1 MLLPDTIIQ
10 QQFAWNGSNL
20 VLIQINLL
28 FYNKIPSSFWN
39 NKPWQ
44 QGGVEPL
51 LPDWLSGLKRHGV
64 TCFAQEPAWWRKVQ
78 ILHDIR
84 EKVLKPEVW
93 KDLLFYRFNGCS
105 KRECLMKPW
114 IILFTITHPCK
125 HRRKPKIKATNR
137 SLAVY

>member
-1 MLLPDTIIQ
+1 MICTLTFNSFLLLTDTIIR
-10 QQFAWNGSNL
+10 QQFASNGSNL

-28 FYNKIPSSFWN
+28 FYNKPPSNFWN
-39 NKPWQ
+39 NNPWQ

-93 KDLLFYRFNGCS
+93 KVLLFYRLNGCS
-105 KRECLMKPW
+105 KRECLMQPW
-114 IILFTITHPCK
+114 IIPFTITQSMQTQK
-125 HRRKPKIKATNR
+125 KA
-137 SLAVY
+137 